1 MKDNFIH
8 VCFIV
13 DESGSMSLSKSD
25 VIGGFENTIKEQKEL
40 KEGKCS
46 VSLFTFNSNVKQI
59 YLGKDVNEI
68 TTIDYHPNGMTAM
81 NDGIGTAI
89 DSVGKWLSDMDE
101 SERPSKNL
109 IVIMTDGAENYSKE
123 YTFDKVREMIK
134 HQEDKY
140 NWSFIYM
147 GTDLTNMDDV
157 NNLGIKMSSFSSRS
171 DLNKNYS
178 VVNEATKMFRCA
190 ASTSEGCV
198 TMDSWLECEV
208 TKMSNEYETKTGIK
222 LKK

>member
-25 VIGGFENTIKEQKEL
+25 VIGGFENTINEQKEL
-40 KEGKCS
+40 KDGKCA
-46 VSLFTFNSNVKQI
+46 VSLFTFNSDVKQI
-59 YLGKDVNEI
+59 YLGKDVSEI
-68 TTIDYHPNGMTAM
+68 TTIDYHPHGMTAM

-109 IVIMTDGAENYSKE
+109 IVIMTDGAENDSKE
-123 YTFDKVREMIK
+123 YTFTKIREMIK

-140 NWSFIYM
+140 SWSFIYM
-147 GTDLTNMDDV
+147 GTDLTNMNDV
-157 NNLGIKMSSFSSRS
+157 NNLGIKISAFSTRG
-171 DLNKNYS
+171 DLHKNYS
-178 VVNEATKMFRCA
+178 VVNEATKLFRCA
-190 ASTSEGCV
+190 KSPSEACV
-198 TMDSWLECEV
+198 TMDSWLECET
-208 TKMSNEYETKTGIK
+208 TKMSNEYETKIGIK
-222 LKK
+222 LKQ